1 METPEPRWLD
11 EEEALAWLALVGVLF
26 SLPGTL
32 DTQLRCDAGLTLY
45 EYLVL
50 SSLSYVPDRSRRMS
64 ELAEVTSGSLPRLSQ
79 VVTKLED
86 RGWVQRRP
94 DPKDGRATLAVLTKA
109 GFRKMEES
117 APAHVEMVRR
127 MVFDPLTQAQ
137 VRQLFDIHRRIK
149 SAIDPNDGSLTARP
163 SRTTTPMPGD
173 ETAERSRASN
183 AGTRMPWLTH
193 FTDPAP
199 DQDHRGTGCP
209 CWGRRPLGVAGYITP
224 GAP

>member
-26 SLPGTL
+26 SLPGAL

-50 SSLSYVPDRSRRMS
+50 SSLSYVPDWSRRMS

-86 RGWVQRRP
+86 RGWVRRRP

-117 APAHVEMVRR
+117 APAHVETVRR

-149 SAIDPNDGSLTARP
+149 SAIDPNDGSLT
-163 SRTTTPMPGD
+163 T
-173 ETAERSRASN
+173 RAIE
-183 AGTRMPWLTH
+183 
-193 FTDPAP
+193 
-199 DQDHRGTGCP
+199 DHRAYA
-209 CWGRRPLGVAGYITP
+209 RRRNR
-224 GAP
+224 